1 MTRQEFIDDIDQLS
15 PANMALLAR
24 AAQLLRAAKE
34 AGDERPALA
43 ILTEALGGSI
53 EQDDTEA
60 PPCS

>member
-24 AAQLLRAAKE
+24 AAQLLRVAKE

-43 ILTEALGGSI
+43 ILAEALGGCI
-53 EQDDTEA
+53 EQHDPED